1 MEDVL
6 IIEEN
11 EKDNYDF
18 MRWAR
23 KQEFLSRSM
32 RKSIKLEVWVGEL
45 NLNFSP
51 GRVRRVYST
60 WI

>member
-1 MEDVL
+1 ML

>member
-1 MEDVL
+1 LEDVL
-6 IIEEN
+6 IIELN

-18 MRWAR
+18 MRRAR

-32 RKSIKLEVWVGEL
+32 RKSITLKVWVGEL

-51 GRVRRVYST
+51 GRGRRVYST
-60 WI
+60 WV